1 MFSIGYAVV
10 RTIKP
15 RGSTSVT
22 KPRSWQLVVIVAA
35 IAVASYAVRFA
46 VPLGVEVWRLALGQA
61 PAWLAGFTLGALG
74 AERGWFNP
82 IDAAIARRA
91 RLAAWSAAGGCALFV
106 GTAIVLGAEMDSFAG
121 GGTWQSLV
129 IAGIEGVL
137 VVAMSLWLLDV
148 FRRRFNH
155 QGLYARRASRAAYA
169 AFVIHQLVLVEL
181 VLATRQFVWSPE
193 VHYLVTVV
201 LGVAGSFLLAFLR
214 TRLPGVSRVI

>member
-1 MFSIGYAVV
+1 MRSFEQMNQFFYPLRDEPDIRPEVVELPSQLIDVRLLLRTFVGKEKAVGFS
-10 RTIKP
+10 
-15 RGSTSVT
+15 
-22 KPRSWQLVVIVAA
+22 L
-35 IAVASYAVRFA
+35 RFA
-46 VPLGVEVWRLALGQA
+46 PESFDLFFEKEQHRGTEV
-61 PAWLAGFTLGALG
+61 
-74 AERGWFNP
+74 
-82 IDAAIARRA
+82 
-91 RLAAWSAAGGCALFV
+91 
-106 GTAIVLGAEMDSFAG
+106 
-121 GGTWQSLV
+121 
-129 IAGIEGVL
+129 EGVL